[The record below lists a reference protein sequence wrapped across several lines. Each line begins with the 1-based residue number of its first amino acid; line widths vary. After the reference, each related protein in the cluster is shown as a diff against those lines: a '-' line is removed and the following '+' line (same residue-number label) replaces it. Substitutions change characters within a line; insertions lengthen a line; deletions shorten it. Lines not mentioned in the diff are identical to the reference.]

1 MKIIDHTIKN
11 LSIELLHN
19 SIFYKIIYANQLT
32 LNYIGKK
39 IYLVHRYGISC
50 RKISKVSD
58 RHFTHS
64 ALDDSNK
71 AESLIS
77 YFVFPIYMDISRDK
91 LFDASVRIILDNAAG
106 NKKTNSV
113 MEFFNNRYL
122 VSYTSS
128 FLE

>member
-11 LSIELLHN
+11 LSIELLRN
-19 SIFYKIIYANQLT
+19 SGFYKIIYANQLT
-32 LNYIGKK
+32 LNDIGKK
-39 IYLVHRYGISC
+39 IYLVHRYGIFC
-50 RKISKVSD
+50 RKITKVSD

-71 AESLIS
+71 AETLIS

-91 LFDASVRIILDNAAG
+91 LFDISTRIILDNTAG